1 MFGSYKISKKDKS
14 VKKNDIHIT
23 CLTIKEKYK
32 RKLYIIK
39 ISKKLIY
46 F

>member
-1 MFGSYKISKKDKS
+1 MFGSWKISKKDKS

-23 CLTIKEKYK
+23 GFTIKEKYK
-32 RKLYIIK
+32 RKLNIIK
-39 ISKKLIY
+39 IIKKLIY